1 MTEFSFS
8 RRRRLMVPALSITA
22 ALAGAL
28 LCASAR
34 VAAEDAANPNV
45 IVDDSVLD
53 GPTDANGT
61 GTELLPAPAHQP
73 VSRLVTA
80 RQSAVE
86 ASTPP
91 QTTSETT
98 FSAVPTRPIESTG
111 LDGPEEPGGAFTTAP
126 AAGEAA
132 EGVAAPELPAATAPA
147 SGETAAA
154 GEASSQPTETAPAAS
169 AQTAESKAP
178 DAGTDAA
185 AQQTAAKPPIDG
197 MVRLTFDPES
207 SIISDAAKAQLG
219 PLVEKLNT
227 DYLLRVQVLTYAAGD
242 DDASSHA
249 RGISLARALAMRNY
263 LSAQGI
269 TMDRMDIKALGNT
282 AQEEP
287 ADRVDLVPLAE

>member
-1 MTEFSFS
+1 M
-8 RRRRLMVPALSITA
+8 MPALSVTA

-28 LCASAR
+28 LCASGP

-45 IVDDSVLD
+45 IVDDSALD
-53 GPTDANGT
+53 GPAGANGT

-80 RQSAVE
+80 GQSAVE
-86 ASTPP
+86 AATPP
-91 QTTSETT
+91 QTTTETT
-98 FSAVPTRPIESTG
+98 FSAVPTTPIESIG
-111 LDGPEEPGGAFTTAP
+111 LDGPEESDGAFTTAP

-132 EGVAAPELPAATAPA
+132 EGEAASEQSAATAPA
-147 SGETAAA
+147 SGEAAAA

-197 MVRLTFDPES
+197 MVRLTFDPDS
-207 SIISDAAKAQLG
+207 STISDAAKAQLG

-227 DYLLRVQVLTYAAGD
+227 DYLLRVQVLAYAAGD

-269 TMDRMDIKALGNT
+269 TMDRMDIKALGNA

>member
-1 MTEFSFS
+1 M
-8 RRRRLMVPALSITA
+8 MPALSVMA

-28 LCASAR
+28 LCASGP

-53 GPTDANGT
+53 GPTGANGT

-73 VSRLVTA
+73 VSRLVPA
-80 RQSAVE
+80 GQSAVE
-86 ASTPP
+86 AATPP

-98 FSAVPTRPIESTG
+98 VSAVPTTPIESISLEG
-111 LDGPEEPGGAFTTAP
+111 SEEPGGAFATAP
-126 AAGEAA
+126 AVGEAA
-132 EGVAAPELPAATAPA
+132 EGEAVPEQPAVTAPA
-147 SGETAAA
+147 SGEAAA
-154 GEASSQPTETAPAAS
+154 EASKQPTETAPAAD

-178 DAGTDAA
+178 DAGAGAA
-185 AQQTAAKPPIDG
+185 GEQTAAKPPIDG
-197 MVRLTFDPES
+197 MVRLTFEPDS
-207 SIISDAAKAQLG
+207 SIVSDAAKAQLG

-227 DYLLRVQVLTYAAGD
+227 DYLLRLQVLAYAAGD

-287 ADRVDLVPLAE
+287 ADRVDLVPLAQ

>member
-8 RRRRLMVPALSITA
+8 RRRRLLMPALSVTA

-28 LCASAR
+28 LCAGGP

-45 IVDDSVLD
+45 IVDDSALD
-53 GPTDANGT
+53 GPTGANAT

-80 RQSAVE
+80 GQSAVE
-86 ASTPP
+86 ASMPP

-98 FSAVPTRPIESTG
+98 VSAVPTAPTESTG
-111 LDGPEEPGGAFTTAP
+111 LEGSEEPGAAAATAP

-132 EGVAAPELPAATAPA
+132 EGEAAPEQAATAPA
-147 SGETAAA
+147 SGDNT
-154 GEASSQPTETAPAAS
+154 S
-169 AQTAESKAP
+169 ADTQTAESKAP
-178 DAGTDAA
+178 DAGTEAA
-185 AQQTAAKPPIDG
+185 GEQTAAKPPIDG
-197 MVRLTFDPES
+197 MLRLTFGPDS
-207 SIISDAAKAQLG
+207 STISDAAKAQLG

-227 DYLLRVQVLTYAAGD
+227 DTLLRVQVLAYAAGD

-269 TMDRMDIKALGNT
+269 PMDRMDIKALGNT

-287 ADRVDLVPLAE
+287 ADRIDLVPLAE

>member
-8 RRRRLMVPALSITA
+8 RRRRLMVPVLSVTA

-28 LCASAR
+28 LCASGR

-53 GPTDANGT
+53 GPTDANGA
-61 GTELLPAPAHQP
+61 GTELLPPPAHQP

-80 RQSAVE
+80 GQSAVE

-98 FSAVPTRPIESTG
+98 FSAVPTTPIEATG
-111 LDGPEEPGGAFTTAP
+111 LEGPSEPGGMFTTVPAAGES

-132 EGVAAPELPAATAPA
+132 PEQAAATAPA
-147 SGETAAA
+147 SGETAGV
-154 GEASSQPTETAPAAS
+154 GEASSQPAETAPAAS

-178 DAGTDAA
+178 DAATDAG
-185 AQQTAAKPPIDG
+185 QQTAAKPPIDG

-207 SIISDAAKAQLG
+207 SKISDAAKAQLG

-227 DYLLRVQVLTYAAGD
+227 DYLLRVQVLAYAAGD

-249 RGISLARALAMRNY
+249 RGVSLARALAMRNY

-269 TMDRMDIKALGNT
+269 AMDRMDIKALGNT